1 MKIGIIT
8 DIHNN
13 VVALKTV
20 MQKFQHEK
28 CDGIICCGDIIGTGA
43 YPEETVSEIMK
54 IPNIL
59 ACVKGNHESYLTDG
73 IPSEIPNDEHMD
85 AEEMEHHKWEH
96 NLLSEKSKKFIE
108 NLNYEERLIIN
119 NRRIYVS
126 HYAIN
131 KDAHYFNNTIRNPS
145 LSDLNKLF
153 GYADAD
159 IILYGHEHKKLIL
172 MSDDKYYINCG
183 SLGCPSKDKNIARAG
198 ILTIDDN
205 ISFDEITVEYDVAKV
220 LEDMDRIDY
229 PAKNTIKKIFF
240 GI

>member
-20 MQKFQHEK
+20 MQKLQHEK

-54 IPNIL
+54 IPNML

-73 IPSEIPNDEHMD
+73 MPTEIPNDEHMD

-108 NLNYEERLIIN
+108 NLNYEERLTIN
-119 NRRIYVS
+119 NKQIHVT
-126 HYAIN
+126 HYPT
-131 KDAHYFNNTIRNPS
+131 DFEYT
-145 LSDLNKLF
+145 
-153 GYADAD
+153 DAD
-159 IILYGHEHKKLIL
+159 IVLYGHEHKPLIQTR
-172 MSDDKYYINCG
+172 DGKYYINCG
-183 SLGCPSKDKNIARAG
+183 SLGCPAKDKNIARAG
-198 ILTIDDN
+198 ILIIDDN
-205 ISFDEITVEYDVAKV
+205 ISFDVIKIEYDVTKV

-240 GI
+240 GV